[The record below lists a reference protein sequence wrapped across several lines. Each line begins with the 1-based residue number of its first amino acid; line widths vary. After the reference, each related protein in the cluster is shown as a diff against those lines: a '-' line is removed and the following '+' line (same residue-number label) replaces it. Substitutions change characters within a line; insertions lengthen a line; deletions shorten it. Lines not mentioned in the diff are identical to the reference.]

1 MRTAHTLSGSL
12 RVLGATEATALV
24 APLEALGRAG
34 GLEGAA
40 AMLAR
45 LEPELERVRGAAA
58 KAIASG
64 TPA

>member
-1 MRTAHTLSGSL
+1 MRTADTLSGNL
-12 RVLGATEATALV
+12 RVLGAAPAIALV
-24 APLEALGRAG
+24 GRLEALRRDGQ
-34 GLEGAA
+34 LEGAA
-40 AMLAR
+40 ALLTR